1 MSSCFVALIMCWAA
15 CDAILELRLRKSTLA
30 RIWRS
35 KAEIFT
41 LYLWNLYIT
50 VCQSYL
56 SYTNQFHSISS
67 SANRS
72 ICPSRSFVV
81 ACFTRSGVMEMRASK
96 SCFNQITPRRSS
108 VCGISWFSSSG
119 HKEQKRKICIFCR
132 DRIQLQRRCETL
144 EVCCTDFLE
153 ILTYC
158 CCRSYC
164 LNFSHTIKQK
174 FKHCCISNDSLITQA
189 RTKRIWLKENLG
201 TEEVLGIYNRMT
213 PQGFQE
219 VPISPQWW
227 YYRRYTYQLY
237 TL

>member
-1 MSSCFVALIMCWAA
+1 MPFKKLCC
-15 CDAILELRLRKSTLA
+15 C
-30 RIWRS
+30 
-35 KAEIFT
+35 
-41 LYLWNLYIT
+41 
-50 VCQSYL
+50 
-56 SYTNQFHSISS
+56 
-67 SANRS
+67 
-72 ICPSRSFVV
+72 
-81 ACFTRSGVMEMRASK
+81 CFTRSGVMEMQASK
-96 SCFNQITPRRSS
+96 SCFKQITPRRSS

-189 RTKRIWLKENLG
+189 RTKQIWLKENLG
-201 TEEVLGIYNRMT
+201 TEVVLGIYNRMT

-219 VPISPQWW
+219 VPISPQWR
-227 YYRRYTYQLY
+227 YYQRYTYQLY

>member
-1 MSSCFVALIMCWAA
+1 MTPYWNCDWGNLLWRESGDLKQRSLPYISEIYILQFVKVIYRIQINFIVFHRQQTIAYALQEALLLPVSLGAGSWRCEHQRCCF
-15 CDAILELRLRKSTLA
+15 K
-30 RIWRS
+30 
-35 KAEIFT
+35 
-41 LYLWNLYIT
+41 
-50 VCQSYL
+50 
-56 SYTNQFHSISS
+56 
-67 SANRS
+67 
-72 ICPSRSFVV
+72 
-81 ACFTRSGVMEMRASK
+81 
-96 SCFNQITPRRSS
+96 QITPRRSS
-108 VCGISWFSSSG
+108 VCGISWFNSSG

-189 RTKRIWLKENLG
+189 RRKGIWLKENLG
-201 TEEVLGIYNRMT
+201 TEAVLGIYNRMT